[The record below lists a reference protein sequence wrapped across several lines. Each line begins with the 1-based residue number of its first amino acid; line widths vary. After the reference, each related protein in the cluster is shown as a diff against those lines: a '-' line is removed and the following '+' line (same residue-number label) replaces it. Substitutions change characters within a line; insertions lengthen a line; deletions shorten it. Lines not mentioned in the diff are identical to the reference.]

1 MASKIHMNLQFHGF
15 PYVFAN
21 MVVSSPEENVAVEAV
36 LYVFE
41 YTQLFNLG
49 TFIILQILQSDV

>member
-1 MASKIHMNLQFHGF
+1 MNLQFHGF

-21 MVVSSPEENVAVEAV
+21 MVVSSPEENVAVKAV

-41 YTQLFNLG
+41 YTQLFYLG

>member
-1 MASKIHMNLQFHGF
+1 MNLLFHGF

-36 LYVFE
+36 LYEFV
-41 YTQLFNLG
+41 YTQLFSLG
-49 TFIILQILQSDV
+49 TFIILQVFQLDV